1 VPTFAKRFLFIAAG
15 VLAAAA
21 IVLLCINLYLQSD
34 GVQQR
39 IRDAVARSL
48 GAELKIRSTVYT
60 PWSGFVLRGIS
71 VPDPTNANLNAAE
84 ATALRVRFALAPL
97 LNRRFVVTECTLF
110 EPKLIVRQLENGDWL
125 IPMLP
130 ARTQVPEA
138 SSEHSLS
145 TAKGAS
151 FKAEL
156 QHFRLRG
163 GNVVFLNAKNRAI
176 VTLDRTDV
184 SGQIA
189 LDRSAT
195 GIFEVGKADFFN
207 SLKPRKIGG
216 PFTWDS
222 KVLDLPDIQG
232 SLAGGTLIGKYR
244 VESSEEPSFVLALQL
259 TGVLLRKLAE
269 EAQVE
274 PGKTEGVLHGW
285 VNLDGDPRNSDS
297 IAGTGHFEL
306 VSAKLKPVD
315 FLIKL
320 GELLQIDELQLLKLS
335 DARLDVTI
343 RDERVQV
350 DDIILKSDNLILR
363 GKGPVRFNGR
373 MNLDARLLVNPKLQH
388 QLRGVIGKNLVDSE
402 DPEYRQI
409 PFTVTGRIDSPKTD
423 LLDKLIGAKIGQDV
437 GGILMNILRP
447 GVPQKSEDK
456 KEEKPAGN

>member
-1 VPTFAKRFLFIAAG
+1 MPTFAKRFLFIAAG

-39 IRDAVARSL
+39 IRDAAARSL
-48 GAELKIRSTVYT
+48 GAEVKIRSTVYT

-71 VPDPTNANLNAAE
+71 VPDPTNANLNVAE

-97 LNRRFVVTECTLF
+97 LNRRFVITECTLF

-176 VTLDRTDV
+176 VTLDRTDI

-189 LDRSAT
+189 LDRSAA
-195 GIFEVGKADFFN
+195 GIFEIGKADFFN

-232 SLAGGTLIGKYR
+232 SLAGGKLIGKYR
-244 VESSEEPSFVLALQL
+244 VESNEQPSFVLALQL

-269 EAQVE
+269 DAQLE
-274 PGKTEGVLHGW
+274 PGKTEGVLQGS
-285 VNLDGDPRNSDS
+285 VNLGGDPRNSDS
-297 IAGTGHFEL
+297 ITGTGHFEL

-335 DARLDVTI
+335 DARVDVTI

-373 MNLDARLLVNPKLQH
+373 MNLDARLLVQSQASAPTQGGAWKELG
-388 QLRGVIGKNLVDSE
+388 RFGRSRIPP
-402 DPEYRQI
+402 DP
-409 PFTVTGRIDSPKTD
+409 FHCDG
-423 LLDKLIGAKIGQDV
+423 
-437 GGILMNILRP
+437 
-447 GVPQKSEDK
+447 
-456 KEEKPAGN
+456 